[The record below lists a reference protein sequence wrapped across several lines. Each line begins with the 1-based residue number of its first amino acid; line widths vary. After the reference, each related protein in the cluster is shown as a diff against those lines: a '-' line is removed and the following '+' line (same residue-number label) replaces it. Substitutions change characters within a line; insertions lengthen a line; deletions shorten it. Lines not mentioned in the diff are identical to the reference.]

1 MQKQAPSVARIL
13 TMVLFALSCFGLLL
27 FLWLSFG
34 GAVPLKSQGY
44 RFKASFPEATQ
55 LALQADVRISGVSV
69 GKVVKKTLDP
79 QGNRTVAEMELR
91 AKYAP
96 VHKDSR
102 AILRQKTLL
111 GETYIEV
118 TPGRK
123 SAGDI
128 PEGGWMLRSKVAPT
142 VELDEIFQAFDPKTR
157 QAFRTWQQSLAQA
170 VKGNDQNLNSVLGNL
185 PSFVTDGTSL
195 TRVLD
200 TQKKAVRGLISNTG
214 VVFSALARNQ
224 GQLRNLIVN
233 SANVFGQTAAK
244 NRQLA
249 DTFQVFPTFLD
260 ESKSTLARLQTFAI
274 DTDPLIKD
282 LRPVARDLVPTLQS
296 VRRLAP
302 DLRAL
307 FIHLDPLIRI
317 SRTGLPAL
325 RDILRGAKPTLG
337 ALGPFLEQLNPI
349 LQYLEQNQHRV
360 SDFISEGATGL
371 AALTPSDNGRGV
383 PCPAGAA
390 PPGVKI
396 CGHYLRQF
404 GPVGPESAVQGS
416 RRPQNRGNAYLPP
429 LGLAGPNG
437 GKYRIF
443 PQWDCRNDP
452 TGSSHGPNK
461 VGTPPQDNPGCHVDR
476 PGSPINH
483 YPGQTFPH
491 GPGAFPNV
499 GQRHYKPGPG

>member
-1 MQKQAPSVARIL
+1 
-13 TMVLFALSCFGLLL
+13 MVLFALSCFGLLL

-55 LALQADVRISGVSV
+55 LALQADVRIAGVSV

-79 QGNRTVAEMELR
+79 QGNRTVAEIELGS
-91 AKYAP
+91 KFAP
-96 VHKDSR
+96 MHKDAR

-111 GETYIEV
+111 GETYVEL

-123 SAGDI
+123 SAGNI
-128 PEGGWMLRSKVAPT
+128 PEGGWMSRSKVAHT

-157 QAFRTWQQSLAQA
+157 QAFQTWQQSLAQA
-170 VKGNDQNLNSVLGNL
+170 IKGNDQNLNSALGNL

-214 VVFSALARNQ
+214 VVFNALARNQ

-244 NRQLA
+244 NRQLTETIQ
-249 DTFQVFPTFLD
+249 TFPFFLD
-260 ESKSTLARLQTFAI
+260 ESKATLARLQTFAT

-349 LQYLEQNQHRV
+349 LYYLEENQHRV
-360 SDFISEGATGL
+360 SDFISQGAAGL
-371 AALTPSDNGRGV
+371 AAVTQSNNTT
-383 PCPAGAA
+383 
-390 PPGVKI
+390 GVKCPDGPGI

-404 GPVGPESAVQGS
+404 GPVGPESATQGTRS
-416 RRPQNRGNAYLPP
+416 QANRGNAYLPS

-437 GKYRIF
+437 AKYRVF
-443 PQWDCRNDP
+443 PQWDCKN
-452 TGSSHGPNK
+452 TGGTHLPVTS
-461 VGTPPQDNPGCHVDR
+461 GTPVTNSPGCFIDSETTKR
-476 PGSPINH
+476 FGGKPGGPI
-483 YPGQTFPH
+483 PRV
-491 GPGAFPNV
+491 GAFS
-499 GQRHYKPGPG
+499 YKPGPR

>member
-44 RFKASFPEATQ
+44 RFKASFPDATQ
-55 LALQADVRISGVSV
+55 LALQADVRIAGVSV

-79 QGNRTVAEMELR
+79 QGNRTVAEMELV

-96 VHKDSR
+96 VHKDAR

-111 GETYIEV
+111 GETYVEL

-123 SAGDI
+123 TAGNI
-128 PEGGWMLRSKVAPT
+128 PEGGWMSRTKVAPT

-224 GQLRNLIVN
+224 GQLRNLITN

-260 ESKSTLARLQTFAI
+260 ESKATLARLQTFAT

-282 LRPVARDLVPTLQS
+282 LRPVARDLVPTLRS
-296 VRRLAP
+296 VRILAP
-302 DLRAL
+302 DLRSL

-337 ALGPFLEQLNPI
+337 SLGPFLEQLNPI
-349 LQYLEQNQHRV
+349 LFYLEENQHRV

-371 AALTPSDNGRGV
+371 AALTPSNNKVGV
-383 PCPAGAA
+383 KCPTGT
-390 PPGVKI
+390 PGV

-404 GPVGPESAVQGS
+404 GPVGPESAT
-416 RRPQNRGNAYLPP
+416 QNTRSSNDRGNAYLPS

-443 PQWDCRNDP
+443 PQWDCKIAGGTHLPKTNE
-452 TGSSHGPNK
+452 
-461 VGTPPQDNPGCHVDR
+461 TPPQNNSPGCFIDRNTTKRFASPPGGIPHV
-476 PGSPINH
+476 
-483 YPGQTFPH
+483 
-491 GPGAFPNV
+491 GAF
-499 GQRHYKPGPG
+499 RYKPGPR